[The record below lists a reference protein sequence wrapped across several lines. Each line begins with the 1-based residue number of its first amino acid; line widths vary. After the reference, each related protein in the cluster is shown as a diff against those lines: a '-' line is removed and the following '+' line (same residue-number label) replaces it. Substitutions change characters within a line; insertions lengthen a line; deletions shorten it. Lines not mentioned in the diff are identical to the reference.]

1 MIRLSKLQNKPQAA
15 IVNEYLREMYPFL
28 VSLADALKMWKT
40 KKSAFPHLI
49 KMSAEINKR
58 AMTVNSDM
66 SDMLSQVGWVNKDD

>member
-1 MIRLSKLQNKPQAA
+1 MLW
-15 IVNEYLREMYPFL
+15 
-28 VSLADALKMWKT
+28 KMWKT